1 MCIYKGLVAYE
12 DILKEKYAKEKFRRS
27 VRDIDKLLLSYID
40 ELYEYKDIEK
50 AQFEYGERTAY
61 TECLEWIQEW
71 K

>member
-1 MCIYKGLVAYE
+1 MRKRNSEEVLE
-12 DILKEKYAKEKFRRS
+12 IL
-27 VRDIDKLLLSYID
+27 IKLLLSYID